1 VWAAIRY
8 RRAQAVALMLL
19 SALLTACAVF
29 APLYERALE
38 QSLLRDGL
46 TRQSALAT
54 SIVGES
60 VQSPVSSP
68 QPAGIRG
75 IFPVALLPFYDAGS
89 DLWSGR
95 VTYTGVVG
103 LPSTVQLVG
112 PQDTCRALEITQGT
126 CPSNPYDV
134 AVSAAEAKVQGWQLG
149 AQLNPTEVL
158 VAGQQS
164 QPFPKPF
171 VVTALYRQLDDPG
184 HWQGF
189 GLEGRAGQASPAPAD
204 SPLMDGW
211 VTPPSTFATG
221 WRSSRLDVVWLVRS
235 DLVTLD
241 GLEAVPP
248 AVEEMLQAGVGKVPA
263 VAVRT
268 SVSDLVAGVV
278 EGQRQ
283 ARTIV
288 PLLVGQL
295 AVLAVVVLGLV
306 AAAAVEQRR
315 PELALGRLRGLGP
328 AGARRMVML
337 ELGTVVAAGVPVGFL
352 LALLSARWRGGSGW
366 PRASPSSCRRPRSW
380 PPCCPSSWRSS
391 PSPSWRARPC
401 ASRSR
406 PSCAAYRPGVR
417 AGPSVSSTRSSSRWP
432 PRGWSR
438 C

>member
-126 CPSNPYDV
+126 CPSKPYEI

-189 GLEGRAGQASPAPAD
+189 GLEGRP
-204 SPLMDGW
+204 
-211 VTPPSTFATG
+211 
-221 WRSSRLDVVWLVRS
+221 
-235 DLVTLD
+235 
-241 GLEAVPP
+241 
-248 AVEEMLQAGVGKVPA
+248 
-263 VAVRT
+263 
-268 SVSDLVAGVV
+268 
-278 EGQRQ
+278 
-283 ARTIV
+283 
-288 PLLVGQL
+288 
-295 AVLAVVVLGLV
+295 
-306 AAAAVEQRR
+306 
-315 PELALGRLRGLGP
+315 
-328 AGARRMVML
+328 
-337 ELGTVVAAGVPVGFL
+337 
-352 LALLSARWRGGSGW
+352 
-366 PRASPSSCRRPRSW
+366 
-380 PPCCPSSWRSS
+380 
-391 PSPSWRARPC
+391 ARP
-401 ASRSR
+401 
-406 PSCAAYRPGVR
+406 P
-417 AGPSVSSTRSSSRWP
+417 P
-432 PRGWSR
+432 PRPTAH
-438 C
+438 